1 MNQTQAMQSLQ
12 ATLVRIT
19 DRFEIDVKIK
29 RHFCTLTVP
38 VQKPDSI
45 RPYHKANSVQ
55 IQAKPL
61 LQRTEMYLKSI

>member
-29 RHFCTLTVP
+29 HV
-38 VQKPDSI
+38 I
-45 RPYHKANSVQ
+45 SVH
-55 IQAKPL
+55 
-61 LQRTEMYLKSI
+61 